1 MNLSGKKAFLPVLTA
16 LGIVYGDIGTSPLYA
31 LRECFHGHYAIA
43 PDFENVLGV
52 LSLILW
58 AMIVVVSFKYL
69 AFVMRADNKG
79 EGGALA
85 LTALACFHKT
95 RSVKRGNA
103 ILLAM
108 GLFGSALLVGDGM
121 LTPAISV
128 MSAIEGLKI
137 ATPLFESLVEPI
149 TVMILIGLFA
159 VQRHGTSKLG
169 NFFGPVMVVWFS
181 VLGVL
186 GAISLMKSPEVLASI
201 NPLYGLRFLYHHK
214 SAAFFVL
221 GAVFLVVTGGEALYA
236 DMGHF
241 GRKVIAKG
249 WYFVAF
255 PGLAL
260 NYLGQGALVLRDP
273 ALAQNPFYFL
283 APKWALIPLVIL
295 ATMATIIAS
304 QAIIS
309 GLFSLAR
316 QCIQLGYSPRLSI
329 VHTSEDEVGQI
340 YVPPINWIILVGTIW
355 LVVEFDNSSNLAGAY
370 GIAVSFTMI
379 ITTILTT
386 AVALKGW
393 RWSPLKVGAIMSGF
407 LLIDLAF
414 AGANIMKLEDGGW
427 VTLVIAFITFF
438 LMTTWHKGRKILMQN
453 MRAKSYPFDQLM
465 KDIEIQKP
473 VRVSGT
479 AVYMVGDAQTTPP
492 ALMNNLKHN
501 KVLHEK
507 VVFLTV
513 VGKEVPHV
521 LPEERFNV
529 TALEGGFFRVVAKY
543 GFSDTPN
550 VKALIDRCQVAGI
563 GLDFKEPTFFLGREI
578 LISTRGGEMSFW
590 RKKVFTFL
598 AKNSQS
604 ATTFFNLP
612 SDSVFEVGMQVEM

>member
-1 MNLSGKKAFLPVLTA
+1 
-16 LGIVYGDIGTSPLYA
+16 
-31 LRECFHGHYAIA
+31 
-43 PDFENVLGV
+43 
-52 LSLILW
+52 
-58 AMIVVVSFKYL
+58 
-69 AFVMRADNKG
+69 
-79 EGGALA
+79 
-85 LTALACFHKT
+85 
-95 RSVKRGNA
+95 
-103 ILLAM
+103 
-108 GLFGSALLVGDGM
+108 
-121 LTPAISV
+121 
-128 MSAIEGLKI
+128 
-137 ATPLFESLVEPI
+137 
-149 TVMILIGLFA
+149 
-159 VQRHGTSKLG
+159 
-169 NFFGPVMVVWFS
+169 
-181 VLGVL
+181 
-186 GAISLMKSPEVLASI
+186 
-201 NPLYGLRFLYHHK
+201 
-214 SAAFFVL
+214 
-221 GAVFLVVTGGEALYA
+221 
-236 DMGHF
+236 
-241 GRKVIAKG
+241 
-249 WYFVAF
+249 
-255 PGLAL
+255 
-260 NYLGQGALVLRDP
+260 
-273 ALAQNPFYFL
+273 
-283 APKWALIPLVIL
+283 
-295 ATMATIIAS
+295 
-304 QAIIS
+304 
-309 GLFSLAR
+309 
-316 QCIQLGYSPRLSI
+316 
-329 VHTSEDEVGQI
+329 
-340 YVPPINWIILVGTIW
+340 
-355 LVVEFDNSSNLAGAY
+355 
-370 GIAVSFTMI
+370 
-379 ITTILTT
+379 
-386 AVALKGW
+386 
-393 RWSPLKVGAIMSGF
+393 
-407 LLIDLAF
+407 
-414 AGANIMKLEDGGW
+414 MKLEDGGW